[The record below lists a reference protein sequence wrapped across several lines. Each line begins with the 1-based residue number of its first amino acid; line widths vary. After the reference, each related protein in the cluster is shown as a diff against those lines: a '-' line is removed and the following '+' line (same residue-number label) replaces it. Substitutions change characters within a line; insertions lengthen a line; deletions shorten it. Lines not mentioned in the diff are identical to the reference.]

1 MSNKYYGANTG
12 GNEARNPL
20 FPDEES
26 WEGPSKT
33 IVSPVA
39 SAFDAIGGIAKSNTF
54 EDRLSDTGAIPGHAT
69 KSDTGAR
76 RIGERKGRK

>member
-1 MSNKYYGANTG
+1 MSEYYGKGTG
-12 GNEARNPL
+12 REIVNPW

-33 IVSPVA
+33 ITSPVA
-39 SAFDAIGGIAKSNTF
+39 SAFDAIGGVAKGNTF

-69 KSDTGAR
+69 KSESGSR
-76 RIGERKGRK
+76 SIGSRKGRK

>member
-1 MSNKYYGANTG
+1 MSKYYGTG
-12 GNEARNPL
+12 SGREVVNPWY
-20 FPDEES
+20 PDEES

-54 EDRLSDTGAIPGHAT
+54 DDRLSNTGAIPGHAT
-69 KSDTGAR
+69 KSENGSR